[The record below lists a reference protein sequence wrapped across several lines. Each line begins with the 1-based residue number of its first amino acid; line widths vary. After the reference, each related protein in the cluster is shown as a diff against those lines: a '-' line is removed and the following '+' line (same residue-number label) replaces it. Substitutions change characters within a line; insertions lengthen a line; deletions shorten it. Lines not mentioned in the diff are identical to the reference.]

1 MSSCVPTQTAGAGA
15 STQRGPTQRKKENL
29 GSSIY
34 YVFHIYIYICLFQH
48 IRAGKA
54 RGELPFLELPQ
65 SADDM
70 RSMNV
75 APLAPCPSTWSVVSG
90 VQHVGM
96 PSLSEFLTRKPL
108 GKQIDVII
116 F

>member
-1 MSSCVPTQTAGAGA
+1 MC
-15 STQRGPTQRKKENL
+15 
-29 GSSIY
+29 
-34 YVFHIYIYICLFQH
+34 FIYIYICLFQH